1 MKNITQAE
9 WKELLEND
17 DNAVIIDIRTPD
29 EWREGI
35 IKNAI
40 LMNINDP
47 QSFMDG
53 VDNLDKEKNYFLYC
67 RSGNRSLQA
76 CQILESVGVVTTYN
90 LLGGII
96 VWNGETVLP
105 TDF

>member
-1 MKNITQAE
+1 MQNITQAE
-9 WKELLEND
+9 WKELSEND
-17 DNAVIIDIRTPD
+17 DNAVIIDTRTPD
-29 EWREGI
+29 EWSEGI

-53 VDNLDKEKNYFLYC
+53 VNNLDKEKNYFVYC

-76 CQILESVGVVTTYN
+76 CQILESVGINNTYN
-90 LLGGII
+90 LLGGILA
-96 VWNGETVLP
+96 WEGKTVSP
-105 TDF
+105 

>member
-1 MKNITQAE
+1 MQNITQSE

-17 DNAVIIDIRTPD
+17 DNTVIIDTRTPD
-29 EWREGI
+29 EWSEGI

-47 QSFMDG
+47 QSFMDD
-53 VDNLDKEKNYFLYC
+53 VNNLDKEKNYFVYC

-76 CQILESVGVVTTYN
+76 CQILESVGINNTYN
-90 LLGGII
+90 LLGGILA
-96 VWNGETVLP
+96 WEGKTVYLNLN
-105 TDF
+105 